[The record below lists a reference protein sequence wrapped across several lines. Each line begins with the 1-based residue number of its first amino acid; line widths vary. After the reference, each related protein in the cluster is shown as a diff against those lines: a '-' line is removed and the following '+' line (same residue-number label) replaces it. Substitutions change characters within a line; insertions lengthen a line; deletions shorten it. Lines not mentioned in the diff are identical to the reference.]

1 MGSSRRRRGGNGQR
15 RRRGVLIAK
24 PNGVLHPRVQKVGPE
39 RFGIVTVDPAK
50 ARSTWMLADF
60 YGRVLVEPVVVAHT
74 RGDLGAMVDRIREA
88 SAQHRLRDLVAAV
101 ERSGRYH
108 RPVQRALKAAGFEVR
123 VVHPYCT
130 KHFRQPADPGTKTD
144 STDLAGMHRAVV
156 SGFGLLE
163 PEPEPL
169 WRQLKLL
176 VRHRR
181 DLVQKASRLCCQS
194 REHLEQ
200 ALPGYAALFTDLW
213 HSAVALWVAR
223 HLGSA
228 DAIARAGV
236 AGMSAALKQAGIRFQ
251 RPTLERIGAWSHT
264 AAAPDPDADLHRRLA
279 AALDDDRQAKGR
291 EIQAVEGDLVSL
303 LVRTPYV
310 LLLSFPGIHV
320 VSAADLAGE
329 MGPIHGYANA
339 RRITGRAG
347 LYPSRAQSD
356 QVDHAD
362 GPLIRC
368 ANRALRAAL
377 MRIAEN
383 LIQCNRYFNARAALW
398 RAAGKD
404 PRHIHV
410 RVASTF
416 SRIAY
421 QMVAGRQV
429 FHHRS
434 ARQRHAILDKLLAFH
449 REHPSS
455 PLALRTDLEAA
466 IEQMPPTA
474 HAQEAR
480 PLQAALQKTR
490 TARRRGPQP
499 LAEILPLVLARLAG
513 ETVQSDIA
521 GS

>member
-1 MGSSRRRRGGNGQR
+1 M
-15 RRRGVLIAK
+15 LIAK
-24 PNGVLHPRVQKVGPE
+24 PNGALHPRVQRVGPE
-39 RFGIVTVDPAK
+39 HFGIVTVDPAK

-60 YGRVLVEPVVVAHT
+60 YGRVLVEPTVVAHT
-74 RGDLGAMVDRIREA
+74 RGDLNAMADRIRA
-88 SAQHRLRDLVAAV
+88 GAAQHRLGDLVAAV

-108 RPVQRALKAAGFEVR
+108 HPVARAMKAAGFQVR

-144 STDLAGMHRAVV
+144 STDLAGMQRAVV

-163 PEPEPL
+163 PQPGPL
-169 WRQLKLL
+169 WRRLKLW

-181 DLVQKASRLCCQS
+181 DLVEKASTLCCQI

-236 AGMSAALKQAGIRFQ
+236 AGLGTGLKQAGIRFHT
-251 RPTLERIGAWSHT
+251 RSLDRIVAWSHT
-264 AAAPDPDADLHRRLA
+264 AAAPDPDADLYRRLWT
-279 AALDDDRQAKGR
+279 ALDDDRRAKER
-291 EIQAVEGDLVSL
+291 DIQAVERDLAGL

-362 GPLIRC
+362 GPLVRC
-368 ANRALRAAL
+368 ANRRLRAVL
-377 MRIAEN
+377 MRIADN
-383 LIQCNRYFNARAALW
+383 LIRCNRYFNARAALW
-398 RAAGKD
+398 RDAGKD

-416 SRIAY
+416 CRIAY

-434 ARQRHAILDKLLAFH
+434 ARPRHCILDKLLAFH

-455 PLALRTDLEAA
+455 PLALRADLEAA
-466 IEQMPPTA
+466 IGQMPPTA
-474 HAQEAR
+474 HAEEAR
-480 PLQAALQKTR
+480 PLEAALQKTR

-513 ETVQSDIA
+513 GTVQSDAA